1 MSALIDQQKH
11 ISDILATKT
20 YKIRLISEPSHI
32 AKQDACLSR
41 DRRPVFTSQ
50 LIQFS
55 YILLL
60 SNLLCQKSVLQL
72 LSLHYLSVPLVRGN
86 PAPPLTGLQPVV
98 DPAIFPRSGFGLLL
112 FLLPFMSS
120 YLPTSLA
127 AGSRYYPVTVSGI
140 VSPYGQKPSA
150 AMGGADFR
158 QPFPCTDPCTE
169 SW

>member
-1 MSALIDQQKH
+1 M
-11 ISDILATKT
+11 
-20 YKIRLISEPSHI
+20 
-32 AKQDACLSR
+32 
-41 DRRPVFTSQ
+41 
-50 LIQFS
+50 
-55 YILLL
+55 
-60 SNLLCQKSVLQL
+60 
-72 LSLHYLSVPLVRGN
+72 SLHYLSVPLVRGN

-150 AMGGADFR
+150 AMGTAAGILDGTMPGEALTREQFAVILDKLGLI
-158 QPFPCTDPCTE
+158 PSVAE
-169 SW
+169 KVNE